1 MRRDT
6 RLIGLTIF
14 LTLAACGDNPEAGL
28 PVGATDNAEDS
39 TGEGDDDDG
48 ASQPCGEGS
57 QWILDDDG
65 VSNDPSSCLSWSPRS
80 AFTMDWYDAAS
91 QDDGEAGGCGSDCP
105 EEETAYCAALGA
117 LGGRSDWRL
126 PSKRELM
133 DAAKTNPDVP
143 DVEGT
148 LWSRDTNSSAVGT
161 AWTVD
166 LDRAGATMS
175 LDKADGGIWV
185 RCVSE
190 G

>member
-1 MRRDT
+1 
-6 RLIGLTIF
+6 
-14 LTLAACGDNPEAGL
+14 
-28 PVGATDNAEDS
+28 
-39 TGEGDDDDG
+39 
-48 ASQPCGEGS
+48 
-57 QWILDDDG
+57 
-65 VSNDPSSCLSWSPRS
+65 
-80 AFTMDWYDAAS
+80 
-91 QDDGEAGGCGSDCP
+91 
-105 EEETAYCAALGA
+105 
-117 LGGRSDWRL
+117 
-126 PSKRELM
+126 M

-143 DVEGT
+143 DVEGK